1 VRKRRERKQQAENLL
16 LILALNEGAHSLPP
30 QQLPR
35 RRLIK
40 SFDVVMISQVT
51 HVPDSEPNDS
61 PCVLPTWESRTTA
74 AFPPTPSKPHQ
85 ASLMEPVLATFGFVT
100 PAFLSKH
107 SQASAF
113 LYLTTKCSKY
123 CINTAAKMI

>member
-74 AFPPTPSKPHQ
+74 ASPPHPKQ
-85 ASLMEPVLATFGFVT
+85 ASSGVPNGACPCHVWFRDTSVPFEALASFSFSL
-100 PAFLSKH
+100 F
-107 SQASAF
+107 
-113 LYLTTKCSKY
+113 
-123 CINTAAKMI
+123 NNEM